1 MVERDLAKV
10 EVAGSSPVI
19 RLKRVSEKV
28 LAFFVLFGLYLSPAD
43 KKIPPD
49 GLTHERYSQ
58 KNWFTGN

>member
-1 MVERDLAKV
+1 
-10 EVAGSSPVI
+10 
-19 RLKRVSEKV
+19 LKRVSEKV
-28 LAFFVLFGLYLSPAD
+28 LAFFVLFGLYPSPEG